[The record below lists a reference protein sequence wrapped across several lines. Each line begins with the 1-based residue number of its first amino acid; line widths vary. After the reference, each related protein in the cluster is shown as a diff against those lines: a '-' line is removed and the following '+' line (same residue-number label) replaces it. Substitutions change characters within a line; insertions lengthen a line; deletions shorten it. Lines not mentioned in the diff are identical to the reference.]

1 MEEFPVLFF
10 FPDNKDIGVEEIGN
24 AVDNCGTALLQFL
37 KGIDRKIQKTA
48 LAFYTLVSKQYEYK
62 ENK

>member
-10 FPDNKDIGVEEIGN
+10 FPDNHDIGVEEIGD
-24 AVDNCGTALLQFL
+24 AVDNSGTTLLQFL
-37 KGIDRKIQKTA
+37 KGIDRKIRKTA
-48 LAFYTLVSKQYEYK
+48 LAFYTLISKQYEYK